1 MRNDVFQVSQLV
13 DPYQIAPSIDLE
25 ENTNFRVTENIFV
38 DVDTKELNV
47 AFSSS
52 RHAQVDEHDDS
63 DEINIEDCDG
73 ADEKSIKKKTILTN
87 FQNTK
92 V

>member
-1 MRNDVFQVSQLV
+1 
-13 DPYQIAPSIDLE
+13 
-25 ENTNFRVTENIFV
+25 
-38 DVDTKELNV
+38 LNV

-63 DEINIEDCDG
+63 DEINIEDWDG
-73 ADEKSIKKKTILTN
+73 ADKKSIKEKKTILTN
-87 FQNTK
+87 FQNRK